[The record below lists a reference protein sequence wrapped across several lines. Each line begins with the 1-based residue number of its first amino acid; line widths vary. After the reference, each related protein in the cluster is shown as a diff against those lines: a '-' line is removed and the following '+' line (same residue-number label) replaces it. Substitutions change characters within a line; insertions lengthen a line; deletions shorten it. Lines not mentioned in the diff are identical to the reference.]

1 MNRAVTRSHI
11 SPAPSPISTRSDVD
25 DVTTSVA
32 GHVLLVGLIRYQPL
46 VGDDDGSDEHF
57 AISDHPMITS
67 NGSPWLRISI

>member
-1 MNRAVTRSHI
+1 M
-11 SPAPSPISTRSDVD
+11 D